1 MRFVFQDPQKNKNLP
16 TRLREAGYRFE
27 RQASPEEM
35 VFIKGFEGADFP
47 RWHLYAKSNPNG
59 WELNLHLDQ
68 KRPIYRGASA
78 HGGEYDGP
86 LVEKELNRIKNILTP
101 NNSDLEFTAEP

>member
-1 MRFVFQDPQKNKNLP
+1 MKLFFQDPQKNKNLP

-27 RQASPEEM
+27 RHANSEEM

-47 RWHLYAKSNPNG
+47 RWHLYTKETPDG

-86 LVEKELNRIKNILTP
+86 LVEKE
-101 NNSDLEFTAEP
+101 TARLQELFK